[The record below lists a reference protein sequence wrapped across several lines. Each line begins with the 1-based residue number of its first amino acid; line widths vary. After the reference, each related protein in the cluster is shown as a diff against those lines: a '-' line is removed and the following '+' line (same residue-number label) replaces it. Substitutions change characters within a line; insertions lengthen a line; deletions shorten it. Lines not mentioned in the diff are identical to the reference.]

1 MVVIIPQYVNVANQH
16 IVYLKFTQC
25 GMSIASQ
32 FKKGV
37 GGEKKLGEKKKDF
50 LGSPAV
56 KIPLFPCRG
65 WGLLPGWDPATKI
78 LQERKI
84 KRLKKKLKGSEE
96 TDASDHIPVH
106 FSQRNENLVST
117 PKSYMNVSSDFIYKS
132 QKVETT
138 QFWYIHPMEN
148 YLAMERNRLVTYMQQ
163 IG

>member
-37 GGEKKLGEKKKDF
+37 GGEKKLGGKKKDF

-84 KRLKKKLKGSEE
+84 KRLKKKIKRE
-96 TDASDHIPVH
+96 
-106 FSQRNENLVST
+106 
-117 PKSYMNVSSDFIYKS
+117 
-132 QKVETT
+132 
-138 QFWYIHPMEN
+138 
-148 YLAMERNRLVTYMQQ
+148 
-163 IG
+163 